1 MRQYSIRILIG
12 LYCLAVTLLLFLVSQ
27 AVIFSSQRA
36 KVRVIADGSFRHA
49 ALDWHGRQ
57 NNRRLCAQALRK
69 SPQEA
74 QIKTVI
80 YMYRECI
87 IMLVFH
93 RFSEILVMSL
103 TNCNLL
109 AHE

>member
-1 MRQYSIRILIG
+1 
-12 LYCLAVTLLLFLVSQ
+12 
-27 AVIFSSQRA
+27 
-36 KVRVIADGSFRHA
+36 
-49 ALDWHGRQ
+49 
-57 NNRRLCAQALRK
+57 
-69 SPQEA
+69 
-74 QIKTVI
+74 
-80 YMYRECI
+80 MYRECI